1 MAAEQ
6 SNLSTARVCAR
17 CRGPLEGV
25 REGLADLYCDA
36 CGRALAA
43 AAQRKRAE
51 AAPVPA
57 ATKPAPL
64 PTPVKHAKA
73 AVSAAPVL
81 PVSDED
87 PSVKIVT
94 RICLS
99 CSHTVHADNPVCAY
113 CGWDVRKG
121 LPKKFKEME
130 AAPKPTCRKC
140 GYELTGLKTNV
151 CPECGT
157 RNRLTAR
164 GAELDKNSR
173 EITKWAYL
181 RPALMLG
188 GGVGGLVLFYGIRHS
203 SEPWFMVFAVVSFAI
218 NAVVLWV
225 VYTLCGLGWI
235 GLDMPHHLSALRLS
249 GILAVATLLLA
260 VLGLVPAPVLALG
273 IAGFAFVWMLHQE
286 MDLEFQDAVII
297 AILTM
302 GAVIVV
308 WLLGTLKIAS
318 MMGLSI

>member
-1 MAAEQ
+1 MAPENT
-6 SNLSTARVCAR
+6 NLETTVCAR
-17 CRGPLEGV
+17 CRGPVEAPRAG
-25 REGLADLYCDA
+25 DLYCEP

-43 AAQRKRAE
+43 AAQRVRARQTVPAPPVE
-51 AAPVPA
+51 QPAPTPPKPTEQPPPGAAP
-57 ATKPAPL
+57 
-64 PTPVKHAKA
+64 
-73 AVSAAPVL
+73 L

-113 CGWDVRKG
+113 CGWDARKG
-121 LPKKFKEME
+121 LPKKFREME

-140 GYELTGLKTNV
+140 GYELIGLKTNI

-164 GAELDKNSR
+164 GAALDQTSR

-188 GGVGGLVLFYGIRHS
+188 GGLAGLVLFYGIRYS
-203 SEPWFMVFAVVSFAI
+203 SEPWFMVFGVVSFAI
-218 NAVVLWV
+218 NAAVLWV

-235 GLDMPHHLSALRLS
+235 GLDMPHHLAALRLS
-249 GILAVATLLLA
+249 GILAVASLLLA
-260 VLGLVPAPVLALG
+260 VVGLVPAPVLALG

-286 MDLEFQDAVII
+286 MDLEFQDAVIV

-302 GAVIVV
+302 GAVTVV

>member
-1 MAAEQ
+1 MAPEQ
-6 SNLSTARVCAR
+6 SNLGTTVCAR
-17 CRGPLEGV
+17 CRGPVGAARGGE
-25 REGLADLYCDA
+25 LYCDQ
-36 CGRALAA
+36 CGQALAA
-43 AAQRKRAE
+43 AAQRVRARQ
-51 AAPVPA
+51 AAHAPVKPIEQTPKPAAEVLPA
-57 ATKPAPL
+57 ATP
-64 PTPVKHAKA
+64 
-73 AVSAAPVL
+73 L

-121 LPKKFKEME
+121 LPKKFREME

-140 GYELTGLKTNV
+140 GYELTGLKTNI

-181 RPALMLG
+181 RPALMLC
-188 GGVGGLVLFYGIRHS
+188 GGVGGLILFYGIRYS

-235 GLDMPHHLSALRLS
+235 GLDMPHHLAALRLS

-302 GAVIVV
+302 GAMTVV